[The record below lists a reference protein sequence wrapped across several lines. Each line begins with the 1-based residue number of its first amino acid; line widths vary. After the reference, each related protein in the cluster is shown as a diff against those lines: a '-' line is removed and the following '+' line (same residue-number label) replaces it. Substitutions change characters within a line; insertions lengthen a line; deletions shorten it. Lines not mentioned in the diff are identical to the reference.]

1 MVVALDRRLDL
12 MLDYNYIGIDGAD
25 LLRMSMSAGEI
36 YCVPE
41 IHWTFVMVGRGGTT
55 ASGL

>member
-1 MVVALDRRLDL
+1 MVVALDRRLDF
-12 MLDYNYIGIDGAD
+12 MLEIILALTGVDV
-25 LLRMSMSAGEI
+25 LRMSMSAGEI